1 MHATS
6 VLYAASVHRLPL
18 VLPTR
23 PAVCAFKTGSC
34 LLPSITS
41 SPGIV
46 QDQCAVVFY
55 LLSFVLLQVEP
66 RLLRRLAAC
75 IRQLMTAGLL
85 PENDL
90 EEARTLKEELKEV
103 VADPYSALTDEER
116 EEIVRAVKLPTGSW
130 YACPKGQLSSSCLG
144 PLLLSVLRWL

>member
-1 MHATS
+1 M
-6 VLYAASVHRLPL
+6 
-18 VLPTR
+18 
-23 PAVCAFKTGSC
+23 
-34 LLPSITS
+34 
-41 SPGIV
+41 
-46 QDQCAVVFY
+46 
-55 LLSFVLLQVEP
+55 LQVEP

-90 EEARTLKEELKEV
+90 EEARRLKEELKEV

-130 YACPKGQLSSSCLG
+130 YACPRGQLISSCLR
-144 PLLLSVLRWL
+144 PLLPSVLPRL